1 MRRVLEVFGNQG
13 IQPLFV
19 VVGDELLD
27 QSVAVCVA
35 DIRQDLPA
43 ESALAN
49 RPDALPKR
57 PVVVWR
63 VHPRKL
69 AAKALQVSEC
79 EFVDDADETIKL
91 EQRVLQRC
99 GSKERLLPICESR
112 LDSVRNLIACLV
124 DVPQTM
130 SFVND
135 NEVPRRLPNVSI
147 FRSCELVGAENDL
160 GLVERIEVT
169 TFYRFIE
176 RLGFNDCRW
185 KEELVGEFLAPL
197 FTQVGGTDDE

>member
-1 MRRVLEVFGNQG
+1 LEVFGNQG

-69 AAKALQVSEC
+69 AAKALQITESV
-79 EFVDDADETIKL
+79 FVDDADETVEL
-91 EQRVLQRC
+91 EQRVLQGC
-99 GSKERLLPICESR
+99 GSKKRLLPIRESR
-112 LDSVRNLIACLV
+112 LDGVRDFIACLV
-124 DVPQTM
+124 DIPQTM
-130 SFVND
+130 SFIND
-135 NEVPRRLPNVSI
+135 NEIPRRLPDIGI
-147 FRSCELVGAENDL
+147 FGSSELVGAENDL
-160 GLVERIEVT
+160 GLVERIEVAT
-169 TFYRFIE
+169 LYRFIE
-176 RLGFNDCRW
+176 RLGLDDCRW
-185 KEELVGEFLAPL
+185 KKELVGELLAPL
-197 FTQVGGTDDE
+197 LTQVGRADDE